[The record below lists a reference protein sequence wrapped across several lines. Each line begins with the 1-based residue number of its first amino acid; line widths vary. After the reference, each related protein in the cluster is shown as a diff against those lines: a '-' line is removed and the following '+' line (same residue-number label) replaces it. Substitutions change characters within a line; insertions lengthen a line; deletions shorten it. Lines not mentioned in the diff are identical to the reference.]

1 MWHNVDM
8 SHVNYVVRIGE
19 RGRLVVPAAVREE
32 LELEEGSQL
41 VLSVVDHELRL
52 EKARDIVMAGRGMF
66 ADRSGRNL
74 VDELLEERRAEA
86 AREAETLE
94 PH

>member
-1 MWHNVDM
+1 MCHNADM

-41 VLSVVDHELRL
+41 VLSVVDHEVLRL
-52 EKARDIVMAGRGMF
+52 EKARDLVMAGRGMF

-86 AREAETLE
+86 AREAELE
-94 PH
+94 TH